1 MPIIEN
7 DHFYDRSLRNKLNLK
22 LIYVEFM
29 KFEIQFSGHEN
40 IRSNHQ
46 KTIEITKES
55 RLTPQ
60 GDCIVGVNATSSCND
75 LPQELK
81 DKLRNS
87 DAKVSFSIRVGDHE
101 FVIEGNGHP
110 DLILTH
116 NDDIVI
122 RKSDFICPR
131 TLAVKCDKA
140 SDLLPRAMISLL
152 QDPKTRGTFTIT
164 TD

>member
-1 MPIIEN
+1 
-7 DHFYDRSLRNKLNLK
+7 
-22 LIYVEFM
+22 M

-60 GDCIVGVNATSSCND
+60 GDCIIGVNATSSCAD
-75 LPQELK
+75 LPEELK
-81 DKLRNS
+81 EKLKNS
-87 DAKVSFSIRVGDHE
+87 DSKVIFSINVDDHE
-101 FVIEGNGHP
+101 FVLEGKGHN

-116 NDDIVI
+116 DEDIVI

-131 TLAVKCDKA
+131 TLAISCDKA
-140 SDLLPRAMISLL
+140 SDLLPREMVSLL
-152 QDPKTRGTFTIT
+152 RNPKTKGTFTIT
-164 TD
+164 IE